1 MPEIDGITF
10 VKRARSYAPDLTFI
24 MLSQVASKDMIAD
37 AYSAGI
43 EFYIHKPI
51 NSIEVES
58 ILRKVSESLTARPDH
73 CSRYRRFSRP
83 SRILYSHRDL

>member
-1 MPEIDGITF
+1 
-10 VKRARSYAPDLTFI
+10 
-24 MLSQVASKDMIAD
+24 MIAD

-58 ILRKVSESLTARPDH
+58 IPGRSVNP
-73 CSRYRRFSRP
+73 
-83 SRILYSHRDL
+83 